1 MKTGLTMSET
11 ETVTD
16 TKTGEVYTVE
26 TEQRKI
32 SELFPWFRGTPDDRF
47 VTVGRLVK
55 KSENMNKGD

>member
-1 MKTGLTMSET
+1 MSET

-26 TEQRKI
+26 TEQKKI
-32 SELFPWFRGTPDDRF
+32 SELFPWFRGTADDCF

-55 KSENMNKGD
+55 KSENMNS